1 MVKIQPVKS
10 EIRTDHIHNRFVI
23 IAPKRAKRPHDT
35 AEHQDIPVKSKDCP
49 FCRER
54 EHASQ
59 LPQYQVGPDQWWEIK
74 VIKNI
79 FPVVSTKTP
88 KTYGT
93 QEVIIETPH
102 HNKEFADFSEA
113 HIVRLLKTY
122 AARTVAISQDPKMK
136 YILIFKN
143 HGGKA
148 GASLVHAHSQIF
160 AAGFTP
166 PHIVNK
172 LTRAEEYQIQNGQ
185 CYYCQLSK
193 KESRG
198 PRRIG
203 ADRYVAAFT
212 PYASTYN
219 YEAWIMPFRHVDN
232 IGLLREDELV
242 SMAHYM
248 RQIITRL
255 NKLQLPYNYYLHQAV
270 TEKHEHLYIRICPR
284 RDVWAGVEMGSRL
297 VINSVAP
304 EAAARFYR
312 GTR

>member
-1 MVKIQPVKS
+1 MAKIQPVKS
-10 EIRTDHIHNRFVI
+10 EIRTDYIHNRFVI
-23 IAPKRAKRPHDT
+23 IAPKRAKRPHDV
-35 AEHQDIPVKSKDCP
+35 AEHHDVPIKSKDCP

-59 LPQYQVGPDQWWEIK
+59 RPLAQVGPDQWWEIK

-136 YILIFKN
+136 YVLIFKN

-160 AAGFTP
+160 ASGFMP
-166 PHIVNK
+166 PHIINK
-172 LTRAEEYQIQNGQ
+172 LTRAEEYEIKNGQ
-185 CYYCQLSK
+185 CYYCQLAK

-203 ADRYVAAFT
+203 TDRYAAAFT

-242 SMAHYM
+242 SIAHLM

-270 TEKHEHLYIRICPR
+270 TERHEHLYIRICQR
-284 RDVWAGVEMGSRL
+284 RDVWAGVEMRSRL

-312 GTR
+312 GTK